1 MSEKLVII
9 GGGPAGLSAA
19 VSAYDNGIRD
29 ILIIERDEVLG
40 GILNQCIH
48 NGFGLHTFK
57 EELTGPEYAQRY
69 IDEVKSRNIPYL
81 LNTMVIDID
90 EAKNVT
96 YVSNKTGL
104 NTIKADAIILCMGSR
119 ERPRGALNIAGYR
132 PSGIYTAGTAQKL
145 VNIDGLEIGKK
156 IVILG
161 SGDIGL
167 IMARRMKL
175 EGAEVK
181 CVVELMPYS
190 NGLNRN
196 IVQCLNDFDIP
207 LYLSHTITE
216 IKGKERISSL
226 VISKV
231 DENKKVIEGSQVE
244 YECDTLLLSCGLIP
258 ENELSTKAHV
268 NLSKVTKGAIVDENL
283 ETNIEGIFAAGNV
296 LHIHDL
302 VDYVSKES
310 ALAGKKACEYLK
322 NGHKESDKVEV
333 KIKGGIRYVLPQLI
347 SKKISDNIC
356 LYYRTDNV
364 YKDKCLNVYINNK
377 KVLNN
382 KKRIILPSQMEEIKL
397 DIKDETINDILIAL
411 EDE

>member
-29 ILIIERDEVLG
+29 ILIIERDEALG

-104 NTIKADAIILCMGSR
+104 KTIKADAIILCMGSR
-119 ERPRGALNIAGYR
+119 ERPRGALNIDGYR
-132 PSGIYTAGTAQKL
+132 PSGIYSAGTAQRL

-156 IVILG
+156 VVILG

-175 EGAEVK
+175 EGASVE

-196 IVQCLNDFDIP
+196 IVQCLNDFNIP

-216 IKGKERISSL
+216 IKGKDRISSV

-231 DENKKVIEGSQVE
+231 DENRNVIKGTEFEQQ
-244 YECDTLLLSCGLIP
+244 CDTLLLSCGLIP
-258 ENELSTKAHV
+258 ENELSNKAGITIS
-268 NLSKVTKGAIVDENL
+268 NITKGALVDENL
-283 ETNIEGIFAAGNV
+283 QTSIEGIFASGNV

-302 VDYVSKES
+302 VDFVSKES
-310 ALAGKKACEYLK
+310 ALAGKKAAEYLK
-322 NGHKESDKVEV
+322 NGHKTRQKVNV
-333 KIKGGIRYVLPQLI
+333 RYDGGIRYILPQQL
-347 SKKISDNIC
+347 SKKLEDDVR
-356 LYYRTDNV
+356 LYYRSDNV
-364 YKDKCLNVYINNK
+364 YKNKTLHIYINGK
-377 KVLNN
+377 EVLSK
-382 KKRIILPSQMEEIKL
+382 KKRIILPSQMEELILKKQEEE
-397 DIKDETINDILIAL
+397 IQDILIKL
-411 EDE
+411 EDK

>member
-19 VSAYDNGIRD
+19 ISAYDSGLRD
-29 ILIIERDEVLG
+29 ILIIERDELLG

-69 IDEVKSRNIPYL
+69 IDEVNKRNISYL

-90 EAKNVT
+90 EDKNVT
-96 YVSNKTGL
+96 YVSKQSGL
-104 NTIKADAIILCMGSR
+104 KTIKADAIILCMGSR

-216 IKGKERISSL
+216 IKGKERIS
-226 VISKV
+226 
-231 DENKKVIEGSQVE
+231 
-244 YECDTLLLSCGLIP
+244 
-258 ENELSTKAHV
+258 
-268 NLSKVTKGAIVDENL
+268 
-283 ETNIEGIFAAGNV
+283 
-296 LHIHDL
+296 
-302 VDYVSKES
+302 
-310 ALAGKKACEYLK
+310 
-322 NGHKESDKVEV
+322 
-333 KIKGGIRYVLPQLI
+333 
-347 SKKISDNIC
+347 
-356 LYYRTDNV
+356 
-364 YKDKCLNVYINNK
+364 
-377 KVLNN
+377 
-382 KKRIILPSQMEEIKL
+382 
-397 DIKDETINDILIAL
+397 
-411 EDE
+411 